1 MKKYLT
7 IIVACLMAGTLY
19 AQPQIRVAGKVV
31 DDQTGEAL
39 PSVSIYVRENQGAIT
54 NFDGDFSMQLSPDDV
69 MRFTY
74 VGYEKQELRAGECPA
89 VVRLRPMTVTM
100 GELTVRSGHS
110 MLDFVVKR
118 LEKEWKRRRTQTK
131 QGNYFYRLSSIY
143 SKRLELAES
152 FIKARSAINL
162 RDIHF
167 MRGLRGQFSDRGF
180 DISHMDST
188 NQHFLTELAPMTH
201 ESDFWDGTF
210 IPLNDERYYHKLYD
224 SRVETLASE
233 DGDSIYRI
241 QLTKNSA
248 PSLHLPFLE
257 GTLYVTQKKWR
268 LLRFEGDM
276 RDLQMK
282 VVGGGRQ
289 YMLPIDIHVNII
301 YKQKRRST
309 LVDHM
314 TVQIKQDVITTRSI
328 LFNVDDDVKFRRL
341 RGKSVQRNMLSSIDA
356 AGYDSTLWAVSNI
369 VLRTNEEEL
378 AAFRDSTGF
387 MPNLADRR
395 LDPVLLNVR
404 RTLFEGEAVVP
415 LRLTSKEASED
426 DEEELMERR

>member
-1 MKKYLT
+1 MKAFYRLS
-7 IIVACLMAGTLY
+7 IYHLLLLLPLY
-19 AQPQIRVAGKVV
+19 ATAQVRVAGKVV
-31 DDQTGEAL
+31 DDQTGEPL
-39 PSVSIYVRENQGAIT
+39 PSVSIYVRTDKGAIT

-74 VGYEKQELRAGECPA
+74 VGYEKRELRAGDCPE

-100 GELTVRSGHS
+100 GELTVRSGRTI
-110 MLDFVVKR
+110 LDYVVAR
-118 LEKEWKRRRTQTK
+118 LNKEWKRPLTQKK

-162 RDIHF
+162 RNIHF

-188 NQHFLTELAPMTH
+188 NQHFLIELAPMTH
-201 ESDFWDGTF
+201 ESDFWNGTF
-210 IPLNDERYYHKLYD
+210 IPFNDERYYHKLYD
-224 SRVETLASE
+224 SQVETLASE

-241 QLTKNSA
+241 QLTKNSE
-248 PSLHLPFLE
+248 PSLHLPYLE

-276 RDLQMK
+276 HDLQMK
-282 VVGGGRQ
+282 VVGGGRS
-289 YMLPIDIHVNII
+289 YMLPIDIHVNIV
-301 YKQKRRST
+301 YKLKRRST
-309 LVDHM
+309 RVDHM
-314 TVQIKQDVITTRSI
+314 TLQIKQDFITTRSI

-341 RGKSVQRNMLSSIDA
+341 RGKSVERNMLRSIDE

-404 RTLFEGEAVVP
+404 RMLFDGEAVVP
-415 LRLTSKEASED
+415 LRLTSKSASKG
-426 DEEELMERR
+426 DEEELHR

>member
-1 MKKYLT
+1 MKAFYRLS
-7 IIVACLMAGTLY
+7 IYHLLLLLPLY
-19 AQPQIRVAGKVV
+19 ATAQVRVAGKVV
-31 DDQTGEAL
+31 DDQTGEPL
-39 PSVSIYVRENQGAIT
+39 PSVSIYVRTDKGAIT

-74 VGYEKQELRAGECPA
+74 VGYEKRELRAGECPE

-100 GELTVRSGHS
+100 GELTVRSGRS
-110 MLDFVVKR
+110 ILDFVVAR
-118 LEKEWKRRRTQTK
+118 LEKEWSRKRTQKK
-131 QGNYFYRLSSIY
+131 QGNFFYRLSSIY

-210 IPLNDERYYHKLYD
+210 IPFNDERYYHKLYD

-241 QLTKNSA
+241 QLTKNSE
-248 PSLHLPFLE
+248 PSLHLPYLE

-276 RDLQMK
+276 HDLQMK
-282 VVGGGRQ
+282 VVGGGRS
-289 YMLPIDIHVNII
+289 YMLPIDIHVNIV
-301 YKQKRRST
+301 YKLKRRST

-314 TVQIKQDVITTRSI
+314 TLQIKQDFITTRSI

-341 RGKSVQRNMLSSIDA
+341 RGKSVERNMLHSIDE

-404 RTLFEGEAVVP
+404 RMLFDGEAVVP
-415 LRLTSKEASED
+415 LRLTSKSASKG
-426 DEEELMERR
+426 DEEELLH

>member
-31 DDQTGEAL
+31 DDQSGEAL

-74 VGYEKQELRAGECPA
+74 VGYEKRELRAGECPE

-100 GELTVRSGHS
+100 GELTVRSGRS
-110 MLDFVVKR
+110 ILDFVVAR
-118 LEKEWKRRRTQTK
+118 LEKEWSRKRTQKK

-210 IPLNDERYYHKLYD
+210 IPFNDDRYYHKLYD

-241 QLTKNSA
+241 QLTKNSE
-248 PSLHLPFLE
+248 PSLHLPYLE

-314 TVQIKQDVITTRSI
+314 TVQIKQDFITTRSI

-341 RGKSVQRNMLSSIDA
+341 RGKSVQRNMLHSIDE

-404 RTLFEGEAVVP
+404 RMLFDGEAVVP
-415 LRLTSKEASED
+415 LRLTSKGVVRE
-426 DEEELMERR
+426 DEEELMER